1 MKNVNFYKLQM
12 KVGSAGKTI
21 SEDMLSNSIITASVD
36 FAGESFESLG
46 SNDIILVHKGSIPIA
61 LVSILYR
68 VDENEL
74 CEESL
79 GIDYKINILSR
90 YSDLNTIDEKSIGLY
105 QMLGPSGTFNPIY
118 PGNETY
124 NKVKKWYNL
133 IMKKIEKEKAIEL
146 LNYKKQIILQGPP
159 GTGKTRMAKLIADEM
174 IKSEKKLTPLEY
186 IELYIQNFK
195 LTPEVKEKVNNR
207 TNLLIEFQANFPINE
222 IQNLTVE
229 SYSFGSGSKDSFCYW
244 IERGLEDLGRFFPG
258 PKGTLVYEV
267 FYSKKSEDYISN
279 IKSKTPEERLE
290 DIKAA
295 LALLLTNQDYSLI
308 SKIFRPSLIL
318 KILSSY
324 FPEEY
329 FPVNSKTHLPLIAKI
344 LKISYNEIDDIQL
357 NQLINKKF
365 MELKSKY
372 NSEITNFDLMAHLYD
387 KFDIKNNSIELDEF
401 ETDLTLGEKKL
412 IQFHPAFTY
421 EDFVRGIVTEVNE
434 NNQVKYKTVNKTLA
448 EFAQKALDNQSLN
461 YVLII
466 DEINRAN
473 LPSVLGELIYA
484 LEYRYDY
491 EKPNENLVE
500 SMYAVKNLSDD
511 IESKVLKLPKNL
523 YIIGTMNTADRSVGH
538 IDYAIRRRF
547 AFVDILPE
555 SSPIDDEVTD
565 PETNMKSHELF
576 DKVSRLFIGDDEK
589 KSKYLQADFEPK
601 EVQLGHSYF
610 LAKSTISQ
618 KSIDV
623 LDLKLE
629 YEIKPILREYVK
641 DGILSEDAKEII
653 ENL

>member
-1 MKNVNFYKLQM
+1 MKTVNFYKLQM
-12 KVGSAGKTI
+12 KIGSEGKTI
-21 SEDMLSNSIITASVD
+21 SEKMLSNSMITASPD
-36 FAGESFESLG
+36 YAGESFESLG
-46 SNDIILVHKGSIPIA
+46 SSDVILVHKGNIPIA

-68 VDENEL
+68 IDDRVLSDD
-74 CEESL
+74 SL
-79 GIDYKINILSR
+79 GIDYKVNILSF
-90 YSDLNTIDEKSIGLY
+90 YNDLSHEDEQSIGLY
-105 QMLGPSGTFNPIY
+105 QMIGPSGTFNPIY
-118 PGNETY
+118 SGNETY
-124 NKVKKWYNL
+124 NKVNKWYNL
-133 IMKKIEKEKAIEL
+133 IMKKKEIGRTIDL

-159 GTGKTRMAKLIADEM
+159 GTGKTRMAQLIADEM
-174 IKSEKKLTPLEY
+174 IKSEKKLTALEY

-207 TNLLIEFQANFPINE
+207 TKLLTEFQANFPINE

-267 FYSKKSEDYISN
+267 FYSKKSEDFKTN
-279 IKSKTPEERLE
+279 IKLMTPDERLD
-290 DIKAA
+290 DIKSA
-295 LALLLTNQDYSLI
+295 LTLLLTNQDYSLI

-324 FPEEY
+324 YPELY

-344 LKISYNEIDDIQL
+344 LEVSHNALDDIQL

-365 MELKSKY
+365 IELKSKY

-434 NNQVKYKTVNKTLA
+434 NNQVEYKTVNKTLA

-491 EKPNENLVE
+491 EKPYENIVE

-547 AFVDILPE
+547 AFVDILPS
-555 SSPIDDEVTD
+555 SSPFDEVVTD
-565 PETNMKSHELF
+565 VETNKRAHELYS
-576 DKVSRLFIGDDEK
+576 KVENLFIEK
-589 KSKYLQADFEPK
+589 SNENSNTTYLQADFK
-601 EVQLGHSYF
+601 AKDVQLGHSYF
-610 LAKSTISQ
+610 LAKSIEE
-618 KSIDV
+618 
-623 LDLKLE
+623 LNLKLN
-629 YEIKPILREYVK
+629 YEIKPILLEYVK
-641 DGILSEDAKEII
+641 DGILSEDALIYIEKE
-653 ENL
+653 LK

>member
-1 MKNVNFYKLQM
+1 
-12 KVGSAGKTI
+12 
-21 SEDMLSNSIITASVD
+21 
-36 FAGESFESLG
+36 
-46 SNDIILVHKGSIPIA
+46 
-61 LVSILYR
+61 
-68 VDENEL
+68 
-74 CEESL
+74 
-79 GIDYKINILSR
+79 
-90 YSDLNTIDEKSIGLY
+90 
-105 QMLGPSGTFNPIY
+105 MLGPSGTFNPIY